1 MVFGLGVSRSGGGLQ
16 SSTRKNYSA
25 KKYEKVSF
33 ERQEI
38 RSCKGSYENIAV
50 RANSP
55 GNSLFTPNRHLNLQT
70 FIHFQQLTT
79 HRFNAIMNK
88 NIKAMTKI
96 GKESVGIQRA
106 GQGES
111 RL

>member
-1 MVFGLGVSRSGGGLQ
+1 M
-16 SSTRKNYSA
+16 
-25 KKYEKVSF
+25 
-33 ERQEI
+33 
-38 RSCKGSYENIAV
+38 
-50 RANSP
+50 
-55 GNSLFTPNRHLNLQT
+55 QT

-111 RL
+111 RLQRSFEDFFFVIRVKVRLLFDGDSTIIKAQSRKFA